1 MAQITNKGKAWELRN
16 SIWMLWAILTFGA
29 LNYISFFYAS
39 YKVKRKKWFFAA
51 IIYSIIFILT
61 MVVTEVVPIEH
72 WFYDLT
78 LAAYFI
84 GWIFS
89 IVHVFKIRPEY
100 LLRLE
105 AIVSSGYKE
114 KEIESLKR
122 KISQEYVTT
131 ISNEDAQKSITSTT
145 IHKQPK
151 EFEQEA
157 IKENKISPSDIQ
169 IVNVN
174 TASEQELAKVPG
186 IGSIFAKKVISV
198 RNQENGFK
206 SFDHFV
212 EILSIKPHLIEKIKP
227 HLNFSES
234 SDHDV
239 VKKSEGRIVD
249 F

>member
-1 MAQITNKGKAWELRN
+1 MAQITNKGKVWELRN

-29 LNYISFFYAS
+29 LNYISLFYAS
-39 YKVKRKKWFFAA
+39 YKVKQKKWFIAG
-51 IIYSIIFILT
+51 IIYSIIFIFT
-61 MVVTEVVPIEH
+61 MVITEVLPTEH

-78 LAAYFI
+78 LVAYLI
-84 GWIFS
+84 GWIAS

-105 AIVSSGYKE
+105 AKVSSGYKE
-114 KEIESLKR
+114 KEIESLRR

-131 ISNEDAQKSITSTT
+131 SPTKNTQKSKAASQEQSKMVQEETV
-145 IHKQPK
+145 K
-151 EFEQEA
+151 E
-157 IKENKISPSDIQ
+157 IKETSSEIQ
-169 IVNVN
+169 IIDIN
-174 TASEQELAKVPG
+174 TASEQEIAKVPG

-198 RNQENGFK
+198 RTQENGFK

-212 EILSIKPHLIEKIKP
+212 EVLSVKPHLIGKIKP
-227 HLNFSES
+227 HLKFPESFSK
-234 SDHDV
+234 DQ